1 MWFWMDTS
9 SELDAAENLVLN
21 EAELMAE
28 GFKFWS

>member
-1 MWFWMDTS
+1 MDS
-9 SELDAAENLVLN
+9 SLELDAAENPVLS